1 MIGAGGMGK
10 VYRAVRRRDE
20 QPLALKFLRK
30 NWLADP
36 RAVSAF
42 VREAR
47 TIAEL
52 RHPGIVALHVLGR
65 TPWGGLFIAMDLVEG
80 GDLSRPLRDGPV
92 PEPRAAEW
100 IAQASAALDCAHG
113 HGVLHCDLKPANL
126 LLAADGTIR
135 LSDFGLARHIND
147 RATGGRVAGTAAYMA
162 PEQVA
167 DCWGPLTPA
176 TDVYGL
182 GAVLYHLLTGR
193 PPFVASRVPEM
204 LTRIVSRETPI
215 APQTLN
221 AQVPSRLSDICLR
234 CLSRSAADRFA
245 TMVDLERELRE

>member
-36 RAVSAF
+36 RAVAAF

-47 TIAEL
+47 TIAGL
-52 RHPGIVALHVLGR
+52 RHPGIVAIHGLGR
-65 TPWGGLFIAMDLVEG
+65 TPWGGLFIAMDLVDG
-80 GDLSRPLRDGPV
+80 GDLSRQLGHGPV
-92 PEPRAAEW
+92 PAPRAAEW
-100 IAQASAALDCAHG
+100 IAQAARALECAHG

-135 LSDFGLARHIND
+135 LSDFGLARHVND
-147 RATGGRVAGTAAYMA
+147 RAAGGGFAGTAAYMA
-162 PEQVA
+162 PEQAA

-182 GAVLYHLLTGR
+182 GAVLYHLLTGQ
-193 PPFVASRVPEM
+193 PPFVESRVPEM
-204 LTRIVSRETPI
+204 LARIVSREKPI
-215 APQTLN
+215 APQRLN
-221 AQVPSRLSDICLR
+221 AQVPSRLSDLCLR
-234 CLSRSAADRFA
+234 CLSKSAADRFPS
-245 TMVDLERELRE
+245 MIDLERELRE